1 MTEGMRASEFDTGV
15 LKRFKTRRVNKKQKK
30 GKNPCVGIFLQFF
43 KRRKEKE
50 TSARGLV
57 KSRLCNRLFS
67 ESLSRAERID
77 VKEFGTISFT
87 AEGPIDYRR
96 IVHYYGLRRI

>member
-1 MTEGMRASEFDTGV
+1 M
-15 LKRFKTRRVNKKQKK
+15 
-30 GKNPCVGIFLQFF
+30 
-43 KRRKEKE
+43 KEKE

-57 KSRLCNRLFS
+57 KSRLCTRLFS
-67 ESLSRAERID
+67 ELLSRVERIH
-77 VKEFGTISFT
+77 VKEFATIFLT